1 MTLSPEGP
9 DEHTPIIS
17 FSHAKKYFRSKHKVV
32 QAVDDVSL
40 DIYPGEIFGVIGYS
54 GAGKS
59 TLVRL
64 INALEPVDS
73 GDVIVEGINVTGLK
87 EKDLRTLRTHIGM
100 IFQQFNLFSAK
111 TVSQNVG
118 YPLKLAGWPKEK
130 INARVDQMLDF
141 VGISDKAGVYPSHLS
156 GGQKQRVGIA
166 RALAHSPAILLAD
179 EATSAL
185 DPETTADV
193 LALLKKA
200 NEELG
205 ITIVVITHEMGVVQN
220 ICDRVAVMEDG
231 KIVEHGDTY
240 TVFAHPTRSV
250 TKRFIQTALHSRPS
264 RDTVHRLHQTHPGR
278 LVLMTVTASMLNS
291 EKFNLAKIAEK
302 YHVTSSIIYGSITEV
317 GSKPLGNVVVEMT
330 SPLPFGVEA
339 EAAMDDLLARL
350 SADGIRLTDL
360 GTSIDPKDD
369 PTWVELASLA
379 PLDGSEPDSASLGS
393 LSSLSESLNSSK
405 EAVR

>member
-1 MTLSPEGP
+1 MTDSPEAAAGQA
-9 DEHTPIIS
+9 PIIS
-17 FSHAKKYFRSKHKVV
+17 FVHAKKYFQSKRKTVK
-32 QAVDDVSL
+32 AVDDVSL
-40 DIYPGEIFGVIGYS
+40 DIRPGEIFGVIGYS

-64 INALEPVDS
+64 INVLESVDS

-87 EKDLRTLRTHIGM
+87 ERDLRTLRTHIGM

-111 TVSQNVG
+111 TVAENVG
-118 YPLKLAGWPKEK
+118 YPLKLAGWTKERVT
-130 INARVDQMLDF
+130 ARVDQMLEF
-141 VGISDKAGVYPSHLS
+141 VGISDKAGAYPSHLS

-220 ICDRVAVMEDG
+220 ICDRVAVMEEG

-240 TVFAHPTRSV
+240 TVFAHPKRSV

-264 RDTVHRLHQTHPGR
+264 RDTVNRLHEVHPGR

-291 EKFNLAKIAEK
+291 EKFNLAKIADK
-302 YHVTSSIIYGSITEV
+302 HKVISSIIYGSITEV
-317 GSKPLGNVVVEMT
+317 GSRPLGNVVVEMT
-330 SPLPFGVEA
+330 SPLPLGVEA
-339 EAAMDDLLARL
+339 EFAIDGLLEKL
-350 SADGIRLTDL
+350 SADGIKVTDL

-369 PTWVELASLA
+369 PTWVELASVALA
-379 PLDGSEPDSASLGS
+379 E
-393 LSSLSESLNSSK
+393 
-405 EAVR
+405 EAATDRKGADR